1 MSITHAW
8 LSTQIYYALAGL
20 YGTAQVQAP
29 EDGSNDTQSTY
40 VVLAYWNEKVRS
52 FVRAYITKFNE
63 ENSSNSVSASFAW
76 DEGSSSLL
84 LFLTNYRRPFLY
96 HPAGY
101 DSQNLTL

>member
-1 MSITHAW
+1 MSITHTW
-8 LSTQIYYALAGL
+8 LSNQIYYGLAGL

-29 EDGSNDTQSTY
+29 EDGASDTQSTY
-40 VVLAYWNEKVRS
+40 VVLPYWNEKVRS

-63 ENSSNSVSASFAW
+63 ENLSNSVSASFAW
-76 DEGSSSLL
+76 DAVTSSLS

-96 HPAGY
+96 HPGGY